1 MNEIEKEIFGIILGE
16 KKLEVILFLLNNS
29 DENGFINTKIS
40 SVCNELNISKPTV
53 IDTFSLLENKK
64 IFGRVKN
71 GLYKFKNLSQNFN
84 KIAKNSN

>member
-64 IFGRVKN
+64 IFVRVKN

>member
-1 MNEIEKEIFGIILGE
+1 MGE

-64 IFGRVKN
+64 IFVRVKN